1 MPKLLRK
8 VALTCAL
15 LAATA
20 LVFAGAAVA
29 GNGGIAPVD
38 ARSPNADQIDDA
50 YWLIL
55 GFTGAIFILVE
66 TALIVF
72 IVRFRSRGR
81 PREVEGPQIRGHT
94 RLELIWTAIPVLI
107 LAAIASFVF
116 YKLPGIKNV
125 PAARAGDEHV
135 NVKVEGKQ
143 YYWQFTYPNGAISI
157 DRLWAPAGRVVTL
170 DITAE
175 DVIHSWW
182 IPALGGK
189 FDAIPGKTNQTWFR
203 ARRGTYSGRCAE
215 FCGLIHASMLA
226 EVRAVSETE
235 YRKTV
240 AGLKSVDELGAQEYE
255 GVCAKCHGFQGQGGI
270 GPALKTNPLITDRQG
285 LEPLIRSGR
294 GQMPPVAKSWSDE
307 QVGALVGY
315 LRKRISQTGGASGG

>member
-1 MPKLLRK
+1 MPELLRK
-8 VALTCAL
+8 VALTCAP

-20 LVFAGAAVA
+20 LVLAGAALA

-38 ARSPNADQIDDA
+38 ARSPNAERIDDA

-66 TALIVF
+66 AALIVF
-72 IVRFRSRGR
+72 IVRFRSGGR
-81 PREVEGPQIRGHT
+81 PRELEGPQIRGHT
-94 RLELIWTAIPVLI
+94 RLELIWTVIPVLI
-107 LAAIASFVF
+107 LAAIGSFVF

-157 DRLWAPAGRVVTL
+157 DSLYAPVGRVVTL

-189 FDAIPGKTNQTWFR
+189 FDAIPGKTNHTWFR
-203 ARRGTYSGRCAE
+203 IARPGTYKGRCAE

-226 EVRAVSETE
+226 SVRAVSEDE

-240 AGLKSVDELGAQEYE
+240 AGFKDGGALGVQEYE
-255 GVCAKCHGFQGQGGI
+255 GVCAKCHGLQGQGGI
-270 GPALKTNPLITDRQG
+270 GPALKTNPLIRDRKG
-285 LEPLIRSGR
+285 LEPLIKGGR
-294 GQMPPVAKSWSDE
+294 GKMPAVAKGWSDE
-307 QVGALVGY
+307 QVDAVVGY
-315 LRKRISQTGGASGG
+315 LRTRISQGGAGGG